1 MSERFPARIGTHY
14 ESCWKDH
21 PECAYHVGVADA
33 TARIIRIIESMDD
46 PRSIR
51 SMDCSDVFTP
61 AAFEDW
67 CDDLIAAI
75 QEDGDE

>member
-1 MSERFPARIGTHY
+1 MSERDSSPDIVPIC
-14 ESCWKDH
+14 ESCGSST
-21 PECAYHVGVADA
+21 CCGTTA

-51 SMDCSDVFTP
+51 SIDCSDVFTP

-75 QEDGDE
+75 QEDGDANVHRA